1 MDENGEEVVMGEKVS
16 IIVPVYKTEKYL
28 ASCMDSILHQDYPN
42 LEVILV
48 DDGSP
53 DNCPTLCDEYA
64 AEYSFIRVLHQT
76 NQGAGASRNAGI
88 DIATGKYV
96 CFVDSDDCL
105 DGTHSIAAL
114 VQCAEAENADVVVA
128 NFRQLNGKTV
138 SEVKSFHEKNGSNTF
153 TVDFRFKGFFQYG
166 HLGFIWGKCYKK
178 EFLDRFQLRCSTV
191 PFTEDKAMNLCCCA
205 CEPKYAFIS
214 ESVYLYRLNEESV
227 TCSIHPN
234 LIQIWVNTAERVQ
247 EFLIKNNC
255 LEEYRDLIA
264 FHICLGIFT
273 IVQQELR
280 AGNKKVFG
288 ITQKIKEYGQ
298 VPLVKEYIKDLA
310 KGKYVFRISALLW
323 KALIWAAAVMFTLH
337 GYGLMAFGFCTL
349 HVTKLDEKIIA
360 FKYTKEENK

>member
-1 MDENGEEVVMGEKVS
+1 MGEKVS

-28 ASCMDSILHQDYPN
+28 ASCMESILHQDYPEI
-42 LEVILV
+42 EVILI

-53 DNCPTLCDEYA
+53 DNCPALCDKYA
-64 AEYSFIRVLHQT
+64 EKNSFVRVLHRD
-76 NQGAGASRNAGI
+76 NQGAGASRNAGM

-105 DGTHSIAAL
+105 DGTHAITTL
-114 VQCAEAENADVVVA
+114 VQCAEAENADVVVG
-128 NFRQLNGKTV
+128 NYRQLTEQFL
-138 SEVKSFHEKNGSNTF
+138 SELKSLHRKNSGSTN

-205 CEPKYAFIS
+205 CEPKYAFAP

-227 TCSIHPN
+227 TSSFHPD
-234 LIQIWVNTAERVQ
+234 LIQTWVSTAERVQ
-247 EFLIKNNC
+247 CFLEKNKC
-255 LEEYRDLIA
+255 QDKYWDLIV

-280 AGNKKVFG
+280 AGNNKIFG
-288 ITQKIKEYGQ
+288 TTQKIREYGRI
-298 VPLVKEYIKDLA
+298 PLVRECIKDLA
-310 KGKYVFRISALLW
+310 KGKYVCHIHAVLW
-323 KALIWAAAVMFTLH
+323 KMLIWGASVLFTLR
-337 GYGLMAFGFCTL
+337 GYGLMSLGFWVF

-360 FKYTKEENK
+360 FKYTKGENK